1 MILSLNPS
9 FSPVKNILDNEALLV
24 RCVIAWA
31 VSYGLTGLAIV
42 MFSVAIKAGFLP
54 FTVEE
59 FKYTALAAL
68 GVISLIGL
76 YLIFSVIYG
85 LVRR

>member
-1 MILSLNPS
+1 MNLSLNPS
-9 FSPVKNILDNEALLV
+9 FSPVKNILDNEAFLV

-31 VSYGLTGLAIV
+31 VSYVLTGLAIV

-59 FKYTALAAL
+59 LKYVALTAL
-68 GVISLIGL
+68 GIISLLGL
-76 YLIFSVIYG
+76 YLLGSALYG
-85 LVRR
+85 LYRR

>member
-9 FSPVKNILDNEALLV
+9 LNPVKNILDNEALLV

-31 VSYGLTGLAIV
+31 MSYVLTGVFIV
-42 MFSVAIKAGFLP
+42 MFTVAIKAGFLP

-59 FKYTALAAL
+59 FKYVALTAL
-68 GVISLIGL
+68 GIISLLGL
-76 YLIFSVIYG
+76 YLLGSVLYG
-85 LVRR
+85 LYRR